1 MARKKSLPRRKF
13 LTGLMQATGI
23 SMGALLPDWVQ
34 AQGDAPVHPQM
45 DPLTDSSEKRQE
57 NETQPPLRSIGSSGN
72 FLSRPYVQFMGNH
85 QVCIRFITQY
95 PSYGWVEWTDDQG
108 KIQKIDRV
116 TDGMTEANEYLHQFT
131 LPLLKGKKKNQY
143 KVFAQKIEEFQ
154 PYKLTFGTTESLGPF
169 DLQYPEKES
178 AEARWLVLNDIHD
191 RPQSFKE
198 LLALVP
204 HKKWDYV
211 FLNGDMFDYQTDQ
224 QQLIDHL
231 LNPCSETFAQE
242 KPFLFVRGNHET
254 RGKFARKIHQYFT
267 NPYNLQDQ
275 TQQYFSYVHGP
286 VFSIALDTGEDK
298 PDDHPVYA
306 GLVHFDAYRE
316 KQAQWLEQT
325 LQSPEA
331 KKAAFRI
338 VHMHIP
344 PFYSGDWHGT
354 LHCRKVFSSLFDQY
368 KVDLVL
374 SGHTHKMGIHLPV
387 KGQHS
392 YPIVIGGGPKTGS
405 RTIIELAADQKKCT
419 VKMYQDDG
427 KIFGDLVLTSRK

>member
-1 MARKKSLPRRKF
+1 MSKKKSFPRRKF

-23 SMGALLPDWVQ
+23 SMGVMLPDWVQ
-34 AQGDAPVHPQM
+34 AQVEPIEGASLNGQD
-45 DPLTDSSEKRQE
+45 
-57 NETQPPLRSIGSSGN
+57 NETQSPMLSPNALGN
-72 FLSRPYVQFMGNH
+72 FLAKPYVQFMGNH

-95 PSYGWVEWTDDQG
+95 PSYGWVEWTDEQG
-108 KIQKIDRV
+108 KEQKIHRV
-116 TDGMTEANEYLHQFT
+116 TDGMVEANEYLHQFT
-131 LPLLKGKKKNQY
+131 LPNLKGKKKIMY

-154 PYKLTFGTTESLGPF
+154 PYKLTFGETESLGPF
-169 DLQYPEKES
+169 ELQYPQQ
-178 AEARWLVLNDIHD
+178 EASEASWLVLNDIHD
-191 RPQSFKE
+191 RPNSFAE

-231 LNPCSETFAQE
+231 LTPCSETFAQE

-254 RGKFARKIHQYFT
+254 RGKFARKIHHYFT
-267 NPYNLQDQ
+267 NPLNLQHQ
-275 TQQYFSYVHGP
+275 TQQYFSFVHGP
-286 VFSIALDTGEDK
+286 VFSVALDTGEDK

-316 KQAQWLEQT
+316 KQAQWLEKT
-325 LQSPEA
+325 LQSTEA

-354 LHCRKVFSSLFDQY
+354 LHCRKVFSALFDKY

-374 SGHTHKMGIHLPV
+374 SGHTHKMGIHQPV
-387 KGQHS
+387 QGQHS

-405 RTIIELAADQKKCT
+405 RTLIEVTADQKKCT

-427 KIFGDLVLTSRK
+427 KVFGELALTSKKTT